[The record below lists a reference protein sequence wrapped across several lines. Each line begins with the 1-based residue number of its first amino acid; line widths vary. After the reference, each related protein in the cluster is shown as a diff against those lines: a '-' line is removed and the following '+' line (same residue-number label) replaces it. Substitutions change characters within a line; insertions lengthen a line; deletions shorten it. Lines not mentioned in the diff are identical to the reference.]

1 MPDGYTGVILD
12 LMKIAVSVPVS
23 VYAEAEEVGEALV
36 IPRSQLYARA
46 LEEFVRKHRVDA
58 VTERLDS
65 VYGPEGTAPAAGTP
79 HDDGA
84 AVDSIRMLT
93 RDDAW

>member
-1 MPDGYTGVILD
+1 
-12 LMKIAVSVPVS
+12 MKTAVSVPDS
-23 VYAEAEEVGEALV
+23 VYVEAEEVAEALG

-58 VTERLDS
+58 VTERLDAI
-65 VYGPEGTAPAAGTP
+65 YGTDGTAPAAGTP
-79 HDDGA
+79 LDDGA
-84 AVDSIRMLT
+84 AVESIRTLT